1 MQKLLTTAT
10 LILAGGLISTAI
22 APAAQAQFDNQ
33 SSYPSSYQSTQSNQT
48 FVPVE
53 SIPRRFERAFFQNSG
68 DFYYNRTIPRQVELV
83 FGVGLPENQIQDDAN
98 LINGLYRELSEQQNN
113 SDPILR
119 SPDIRNPYDTSI
131 RMLPSS
137 YSVRSGTTSLERP
150 TSR

>member
-10 LILAGGLISTAI
+10 LILAGGLLSTAI
-22 APAAQAQFDNQ
+22 APTAQAQFDNQ
-33 SSYPSSYQSTQSNQT
+33 SNYQSSQLNQSNQS

-68 DFYYNRTIPRQVELV
+68 DFYYNRTIPRQAELF
-83 FGVGLPENQIQDDAN
+83 FGVGFPENEIQDDAN

-131 RMLPSS
+131 RLLPSS